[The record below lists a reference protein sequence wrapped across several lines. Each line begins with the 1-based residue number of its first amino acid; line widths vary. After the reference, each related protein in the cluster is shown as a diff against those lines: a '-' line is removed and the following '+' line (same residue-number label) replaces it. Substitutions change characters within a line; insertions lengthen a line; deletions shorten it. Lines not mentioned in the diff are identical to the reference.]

1 MPDLPASLVDLPH
14 AAAMEAS
21 SESTARLVEALCDP
35 ACYPHPDY
43 AMNLTFEYIR

>member
-1 MPDLPASLVDLPH
+1 MLDN
-14 AAAMEAS
+14 AAQRAVVLTRAIPP
-21 SESTARLVEALCDP
+21 LP